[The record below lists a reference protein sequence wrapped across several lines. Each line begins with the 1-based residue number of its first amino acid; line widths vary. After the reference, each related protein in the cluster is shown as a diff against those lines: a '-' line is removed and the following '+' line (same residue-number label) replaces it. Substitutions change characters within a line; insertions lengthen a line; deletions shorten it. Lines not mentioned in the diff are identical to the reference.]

1 VKRILVPIDAADAS
15 MRGVQGALAL
25 YGELPS
31 VEIHLLHVEVA
42 DGVRADALGEGASGR
57 GDAWTAKHALDAAR
71 AIVTRAG
78 VACVGETRNGY
89 VPAVIAEY
97 ARTAQCDAIVMV
109 TRGMG
114 STGDLVDS
122 IARQVVSLADV
133 PVTLVK

>member
-1 VKRILVPIDAADAS
+1 MMRILVPVNATDAS
-15 MRGVQGALAL
+15 MRGVRAALAL

-42 DGVRADALGEGASGR
+42 DGVPPAVLGDSESAGDGAE
-57 GDAWTAKHALDAAR
+57 TAQRTLDAAQE
-71 AIVTRAG
+71 IVTRAG
-78 VACVGETRNGY
+78 VACVGEIRKGY

-97 ARTAQCDAIVMV
+97 ARTTRCDAIVMV

-114 STGDLVDS
+114 STGEVIDS
-122 IARQVVSLADV
+122 IARQVVSLADM

>member
-1 VKRILVPIDAADAS
+1 MTRILVPVNASDAS
-15 MRGVQGALAL
+15 MRGVRAALAL

-42 DGVRADALGEGASGR
+42 DGVPTGVLGESENARDGSE
-57 GDAWTAKHALDAAR
+57 TAKRTLHAAQDV
-71 AIVTRAG
+71 VTRAG
-78 VACVGETRNGY
+78 VACVGAIRKGY
-89 VPAVIAEY
+89 VPAVIVEY
-97 ARTAQCDAIVMV
+97 ARATRCDAIVMV

-114 STGDLVDS
+114 STGEVIDS

>member
-1 VKRILVPIDAADAS
+1 MTRILVPVNASDAS
-15 MRGVQGALAL
+15 MRGVRAALAL

-42 DGVRADALGEGASGR
+42 DGVPAGALGESEYARDGSEMAQR
-57 GDAWTAKHALDAAR
+57 TLDAAQDV
-71 AIVTRAG
+71 VTRAG
-78 VACVGETRNGY
+78 VACVGEIRKGY

-97 ARTAQCDAIVMV
+97 ARATRCAAIVMV

-114 STGDLVDS
+114 STGEVIDS

>member
-1 VKRILVPIDAADAS
+1 MTRILVPIDASDAS
-15 MRGVQGALAL
+15 LRGVRAALAL

-42 DGVRADALGEGASGR
+42 DGVPSDVL
-57 GDAWTAKHALDAAR
+57 GDAGHAHGDANTAQRALDAACS
-71 AIVTRAG
+71 IVTRAG
-78 VACVGETRNGY
+78 VACVGETRKGY
-89 VPAVIAEY
+89 VPALIVEY
-97 ARTAQCDAIVMV
+97 AKAKRCDAIVMV

-114 STGDLVDS
+114 STGELIDS

>member
-1 VKRILVPIDAADAS
+1 MARILVPVNASDAS
-15 MRGVQGALAL
+15 MRGVRAALAL
-25 YGELPS
+25 YSELPS

-42 DGVRADALGEGASGR
+42 DGVTPAVLGERENARDGAE
-57 GDAWTAKHALDAAR
+57 TAQRTLDAAQ
-71 AIVTRAG
+71 AIVARAG
-78 VACVGETRNGY
+78 VACVGEIRKGY

-97 ARTAQCDAIVMV
+97 ARTTRCDAIVMV

-114 STGDLVDS
+114 STGEVIDS

>member
-1 VKRILVPIDAADAS
+1 MTRILVPVNASDAS
-15 MRGVQGALAL
+15 MRGVRAALAL
-25 YGELPS
+25 YGALPS

-42 DGVRADALGEGASGR
+42 DGVPADVLGERPSTPQ
-57 GDAWTAKHALDAAR
+57 DSSTAKRALDAAR
-71 AIVTRAG
+71 DLVTRAG
-78 VACVGETRNGY
+78 VACVGEVRKGY

-97 ARTAQCDAIVMV
+97 ARATRCDAIVMV

-114 STGDLVDS
+114 STGEVIDS